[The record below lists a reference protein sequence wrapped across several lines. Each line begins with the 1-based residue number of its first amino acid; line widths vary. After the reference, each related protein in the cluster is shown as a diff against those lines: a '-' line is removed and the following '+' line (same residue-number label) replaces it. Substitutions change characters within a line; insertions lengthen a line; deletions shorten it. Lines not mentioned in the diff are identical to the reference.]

1 VREHARDETLGS
13 AVGLARARDL
23 DGKTVLL
30 AGTQQLGDLERMREE
45 VALGLAEVAGVE
57 PDVAVVEDAVQDQE
71 RTAAALETG
80 ARELSAVEDRAVGLR
95 ELGCRA
101 PVTGDRQRSP
111 LAIVEPALDE
121 PLMQITLASMG
132 APRPREV
139 ERARIGAQLLF
150 FAVLARPAVG
160 FGLVS
165 STAGGDGGGA
175 PPVLRP
181 GAVPRWRSSSFW
193 MARCSQLFT
202 QSLALKKTLAP
213 CNATPRP
220 QNTVAHRRS
229 QPTAARK
236 MMLRSTKKK
245 RWT

>member
-1 VREHARDETLGS
+1 
-13 AVGLARARDL
+13 
-23 DGKTVLL
+23 VLL
-30 AGTQQLGDLERMREE
+30 AATQQVGDLERMREE
-45 VALGLAEVAGVE
+45 VALGLAEVVGVE
-57 PDVAVVEDAVQDQE
+57 PDVAVIEDAFQDQE

-80 ARELSAVEDRAVGLR
+80 ARELAAVEDRAVGLG
-95 ELGCRA
+95 ELGRGA
-101 PVTGDRQRSP
+101 PVSGDGQRGP
-111 LAIVEPALDE
+111 VAIVEPALDE
-121 PLMQITLASMG
+121 PLMQITLAGMG

-139 ERARIGAQLLF
+139 ERAGIGVQLLF

-175 PPVLRP
+175 PAVLLRP

-220 QNTVAHRRS
+220 QNTVTHRKS
-229 QPTAARK
+229 QPTTARK